1 MRRGDLN
8 FCHPE
13 RSEGSGL
20 QLLDSSQKKLRLTGR
35 VGLVILTKKK
45 AQKDGPLSS
54 TFRLPFPVYLSPLS
68 TIP

>member
-20 QLLDSSQKKLRLTGR
+20 SRQDSSQKKLRMTGR
-35 VGLVILTKKK
+35 VGLVILNEVVGR
-45 AQKDGPLSS
+45 D
-54 TFRLPFPVYLSPLS
+54 
-68 TIP
+68 